1 MCEEGGCHDQVCIFG
16 KTVLEAMWRTNW
28 EMVRLREEGHL
39 EMVAAIRVKKWEQW
53 PSVGEAWM
61 GWGGEKVTKERKNW

>member
-1 MCEEGGCHDQVCIFG
+1 
-16 KTVLEAMWRTNW
+16 MWRTNW